1 MTVENTSREGSS
13 GECPVLRTHDLVLS
27 TGSRKPDLDIG
38 EGLTLIHAERESS
51 ATVFAM
57 TLAGRMKPKKG
68 AVALGGDEQTKPSHL
83 HRDVALAGVSQLDE
97 LERLVPL
104 RVVIREQAA
113 WAQPWYKFVP
123 YDVTKIASFRWACDL
138 LGLEVTK
145 EMAKKQT
152 VGGMNP
158 KNRLLLRI
166 ALALVARPNASL
178 LIVDDIDQVRSME
191 LRHEVLERLA
201 RVSREIP
208 VIAFSANPDSIPECR
223 EVIHLAGAS
232 EEAREESG
240 GPEPAPAAADT
251 TTFPA
256 REETE

>member
-1 MTVENTSREGSS
+1 METISRERSS
-13 GECPVLRTHDLVLS
+13 GEVPVLRTHDLELS
-27 TGSRKPDLDIG
+27 TGSRKPDLTIG

-68 AVALGGDEQTKPSHL
+68 SVALGEDEQTKPSHL

-123 YDVTKIASFRWACDL
+123 YDVTKIDSFRRACDL

-178 LIVDDIDQVRSME
+178 LIVDDIDQVRSMK
-191 LRHEVLERLA
+191 LRGEVLEHLA
-201 RVSREIP
+201 RVSEEIP
-208 VIAFSANPDSIPECR
+208 VIAFSANPDVIDECN
-223 EVIHLAGAS
+223 EIIHLTRQPGDEP
-232 EEAREESG
+232 EEPFRRIAQKLNKVRN
-240 GPEPAPAAADT
+240 AA
-251 TTFPA
+251 FPTQD
-256 REETE
+256 EME